1 MKIFVGNLPSEI
13 TGDDLRQA
21 FENFGQVG
29 SVTIAIDR
37 TTGTSRGFAFV
48 TMPLADEARNAIGK
62 MNGKD
67 LQGRKIDVEK
77 SRRKTKP
84 HSGNRRLS
92 CLGSRGK
99 VGGRC
104 SRRLY

>member
-1 MKIFVGNLPSEI
+1 MKIFVGNLSVET

-21 FENFGQVG
+21 FESFGQVG
-29 SVTIAIDR
+29 SVTIAMDR

>member
-1 MKIFVGNLPSEI
+1 MKIFVGNLPSET

-29 SVTIAIDR
+29 SVTIAMNR
-37 TTGTSRGFAFV
+37 TTDTSRRFAFV
-48 TMPLADEARNAIGK
+48 IMPVADEARNAIEK

-67 LQGRKIDVEK
+67 LQGQKIDVEK

-92 CLGSRGK
+92 CPGSRGK
-99 VGGRC
+99 VGGRR

>member
-1 MKIFVGNLPSEI
+1 MKICVGNLPSET

-21 FENFGQVG
+21 FESFGQVG
-29 SVTIAIDR
+29 SVTIAMDR

-48 TMPLADEARNAIGK
+48 IMPVADEAKNTIEM

-77 SRRKTKP
+77 SRTKTKP

-92 CLGSRGK
+92 YLGSRGK
-99 VGGRC
+99 IGGRH
-104 SRRLY
+104 SKRLY